1 MSARTE
7 NSAEAVFQCSEVHL
21 VGGMWCC
28 PTDMTRRLWETLGYR
43 LLSLFTIFPPLK
55 ESCWQLLY
63 CTATVSPDI
72 RLPTSGLQVEHE
84 RAAWSPERGN
94 TLALLKPM
102 KMTQCPT
109 SIVVFGAERTIETL
123 SLGTLV
129 PNLSLQW
136 SRECAKQER
145 GGMWAPH
152 RPNKAMNNSQ
162 CTNHIM
168 FLNQTWQMHHYWR
181 SKSMWLMHLGPS
193 ACR

>member
-1 MSARTE
+1 MGEWQKTVLR
-7 NSAEAVFQCSEVHL
+7 QCSSVL
-21 VGGMWCC
+21 
-28 PTDMTRRLWETLGYR
+28 RSILWEGCDAVPRIWHETLRDLGMQGQSYF
-43 LLSLFTIFPPLK
+43 LFLPFFHHWRKSRWL
-55 ESCWQLLY
+55 LLY

-72 RLPTSGLQVEHE
+72 RSPTSGLQVEHE

-102 KMTQCPT
+102 MMTQCPT
-109 SIVVFGAERTIETL
+109 SILVFGSERTIEAV
-123 SLGTLV
+123 SLGTRV

-152 RPNKAMNNSQ
+152 LPNKTMDNSQ
-162 CTNHIM
+162 CTNHIL

-181 SKSMWLMHLGPS
+181 SKSV
-193 ACR
+193 